1 MLQHRPHTTVVL
13 AMSIDGKIAD
23 FRRSPA
29 RFGSR
34 ADKAHLEKQIAASD
48 AVLFGAG
55 TVAAYGTTLTVTDP
69 TLLQHRAQWVKP
81 PQPVHIVITR
91 SGTLNPEIKF
101 FKQPVKRWLLTTTAG
116 AVSWNISQKGSRH
129 SLQLDKGQ
137 HEAGLPKGQ
146 QLEQLFEPQE
156 SVASQTSAQECPP
169 KFEQIMVFETPTGE
183 IDILAALKYLATIH
197 ITRLVVLGG
206 GKLVASLLELD
217 LIDELW
223 LTVCPLIL
231 GGSTAPTL
239 VDGKGFLS
247 HLAPKLQLL
256 EVHQVEQEVFLHYR
270 LQQPAFLD

>member
-13 AMSIDGKIAD
+13 AMSADGKIAD
-23 FRRSPA
+23 CRRKPA

-55 TVAAYGTTLTVTDP
+55 TLNAYGTTLTISDP
-69 TLLQHRAQWVKP
+69 NLLQHRAQGVKP
-81 PQPVHIVITR
+81 LQPIHIVITH
-91 SGTLNPEIKF
+91 SGNLNPEISF
-101 FKQPVKRWLLTTTAG
+101 FRQPVQRWLLTTTAG
-116 AVSWNISQKGSRH
+116 AASWNKRENTLGRH
-129 SLQLDKGQ
+129 
-137 HEAGLPKGQ
+137 LP
-146 QLEQLFEPQE
+146 QLEKAEHGTSSSKGWHLQKLSEPQQT
-156 SVASQTSAQECPP
+156 SASQTSAQECPP

-183 IDILAALKYLATIH
+183 IDISTALKHLATLH

-206 GKLVASLLELD
+206 GQLVASLLELD

-231 GGSTAPTL
+231 GGSAAPTP
-239 VDGKGFLS
+239 VDGQGFLS

-256 EVHQVEQEVFLHYR
+256 EVNTVEQEVFLHYR
-270 LQQPAFLD
+270 LQR